1 MSKIKQEFYWEKT
14 KNIAGEPINIRKDP
28 NGVRIPKKDWDLY
41 EFIEISNPQNVKDIP
56 KQVAKPVEPPPPV
69 TFTVIQDD
77 SKFYI
82 KDSNEKISFMA
93 NISRELPF
101 CCGMMEIGNFIT
113 GYKSEKEV
121 TDTFARFFNKEFKKR
136 TQKKSKYDPENKR
149 KKKQNINLK
158 RTDLACEILKE
169 SFERTGDFFFVKEF
183 INTNSGNVINVYI
196 SSN

>member
-121 TDTFARFFNKEFKKR
+121 PDTFARFLDKEFKKW
-136 TQKKSKYDPENKR
+136 TQKMSKYDPENNR
-149 KKKQNINLK
+149 KIEQIINLK

>member
-93 NISRELPF
+93 NISSQLPF

-121 TDTFARFFNKEFKKR
+121 PDTFARFLDKEFKKW
-136 TQKKSKYDPENKR
+136 TQKMSKYDPENNR
-149 KKKQNINLK
+149 KIEQIINLK